1 MDAQS
6 AGIAG
11 LVVDGG
17 VRDAAQLER
26 LQFPAWARAISPR
39 GTLKNGEGSE
49 GLPIACGGQPVQPG
63 DIIIGDSD
71 GVAVI
76 PRKRAEIV
84 LERVRQQ
91 EEKELTIRKRIENGE
106 RLFELLN
113 LEMLIKSKFFDID
126 IDE

>member
-1 MDAQS
+1 M
-6 AGIAG
+6 
-11 LVVDGG
+11 
-17 VRDAAQLER
+17 
-26 LQFPAWARAISPR
+26 
-39 GTLKNGEGSE
+39 
-49 GLPIACGGQPVQPG
+49 
-63 DIIIGDSD
+63 
-71 GVAVI
+71 
-76 PRKRAEIV
+76 